1 MLSDES
7 SLTFKMMC
15 YVNIV
20 VTNAPWTC
28 PGGHLLKEGRMWQLG
43 VWSFHVVV
51 CWSVTILEHNNI
63 FVYVGCAIM
72 ALTC

>member
-1 MLSDES
+1 
-7 SLTFKMMC
+7 MMC

-20 VTNAPWTC
+20 VTNALWTC

-51 CWSVTILEHNNI
+51 CWGITILEHNNI
-63 FVYVGCAIM
+63 FVHVACAIM
-72 ALTC
+72 ASTC